1 MADSKDISFVPSLKT
16 DKYNKAIEK
25 AETRLS
31 QASLNVDKASKRAAK
46 LQFGKHT
53 TTLEDGSIVSSRGF
67 YKDTTTKGEGLRYE
81 KGARGNRN
89 VVKQMKSKALM
100 QPWNSMDEDQSIYD
114 EDAGNE
120 VNAKNRQVTKTVF
133 REDISTAISSS
144 RFGFDRK
151 QGNLARANIKK
162 HDAEAQKQLNERLKA
177 HTENINTYEK
187 LKYGAEKQNL
197 DFKGEDSYIKQQ
209 KKEMR
214 KEKAQY
220 KKQKKEYAKKA
231 YKDNGLKKFGLGNVA
246 KSTIKGFMPELE
258 IVDSIKS
265 IISGFKGAFKI
276 ISVIG
281 SFFSF
286 IINTLLMISAPVLIV
301 IVIVCSI
308 GLFFTFDKSDET
320 NNYLEATHITAKY
333 ESLMKDCMDTYFN
346 ATKTNSYKYAT
357 NKYDEIVLDNIDP
370 YYNYE
375 QNKLSAFLNAYLGEE
390 INNSN
395 YINELCT
402 HFYKNCFKITERYE
416 TVEYTERTKVWDTLS
431 QQYQYQ
437 EEKKTKIVLHLNWE
451 QNKTLD
457 AWIEEQWSKQNDYYL
472 DYDEELAR
480 EQYNNYLDS
489 QGINQILASPF
500 ESGSARVTS
509 GFGCR
514 INPIAGGYEFHP
526 GVDYGAA
533 ANTPLHA
540 LADGGVVQS
549 VKWDDGGGNIL
560 AVLYDLGEEQYL
572 VRYVHLNSINVSV
585 GDTVNKSD
593 VIAYSGNTGKNTTG
607 PHLHLEVY
615 LGDKVKSNKKIN
627 PLFIVA
633 N

>member
-16 DKYNKAIEK
+16 DKYSKAIKK
-25 AETRLS
+25 AESDLA
-31 QASLNVDKASKRAAK
+31 QASLNVDKASKGAAK

-53 TTLEDGSIVSSRGF
+53 STLEDGSSVSSRGF
-67 YKDTTTKGEGLRYE
+67 YKDTTIKGEGLRYE
-81 KGARGNRN
+81 KGTGSNRN
-89 VVKQMKSKALM
+89 IVGQLKSKTLM
-100 QPWNSMDEDQSIYD
+100 KPWNDIDKDQSMYD

-120 VNAKNRQVTKTVF
+120 VNAKNRQVNKTIF
-133 REDISTAISSS
+133 REDISKAISSS
-144 RFGFDRK
+144 RIGFDRK

-187 LKYGAEKQNL
+187 LKYGADKQNL
-197 DFKGEDSYIKQQ
+197 EFKGDDSYIKQQ
-209 KKEMR
+209 KKEMK

-231 YKDNGLKKFGLGNVA
+231 YKDNGLKKFSMGNVA
-246 KSTIKGFMPELE
+246 KSAVKGFMPEME

-265 IISGFKGAFKI
+265 VISGFKGAFKI
-276 ISVIG
+276 ISAIG

-286 IINTLLMISAPVLIV
+286 IINTILLISTPILIA
-301 IVIVCSI
+301 IVVVCSI
-308 GLFFTFDKSDET
+308 GLFFTFSTSDET
-320 NNYLEATHITAKY
+320 NNYLEATHITSKY
-333 ESLMKDCMDTYFN
+333 ETLMKDFADNYFN
-346 ATKTNSYKYAT
+346 AIKTNKYAKAT
-357 NKYDEIVLDNIDP
+357 NKYDEIVLDTEDP

-395 YINELCT
+395 YAEELCT
-402 HFYKNCFKITERYE
+402 HFYNSCFKITERYE
-416 TVEYTERTKVWDTLS
+416 KVEYQEKVWDYVTHE
-431 QQYQYQ
+431 YTY
-437 EEKKTKIVLHLNWE
+437 ETKTKTVLHLNWV
-451 QNKTLD
+451 QSKSLD
-457 AWIEEQWSKQNDYYL
+457 DWIEEQWSKQNVYYL

-480 EQYNNYLDS
+480 EQYKNYLDP

-500 ESGSARVTS
+500 ESGSANVTS
-509 GFGCR
+509 EYGCR
-514 INPIAGGYEFHP
+514 IDPINGGYNCNHH
-526 GVDYGAA
+526 GVDYGAT

-540 LADGGVVQS
+540 LADGGIVQE
-549 VKWDDGGGNIL
+549 VKWDDGGGNML
-560 AVLYDLGEEQYL
+560 AVLYTVGDEKYL
-572 VRYVHLNSINVSV
+572 VRYAHLNSINVSA

-593 VIAYSGNTGKNTTG
+593 VIAYSGNTGAWTTG

-615 LGDKVKSNKKIN
+615 LGDKVKSDKQIN